1 LSSLG
6 PGATRRNAVLGLLV
20 IAQFVV
26 LLDFSIVQIALPT
39 IRSELDISIAD
50 SQWLV
55 SAYGIT
61 FAGLLLLS
69 ARAADSYGRRR
80 FFSAGLFVFAVA
92 SLAGG
97 LSPSELVLI
106 VSRALQGVG
115 AAMASSTALSLLQVN
130 FPQGPERTRALS
142 VFAAVSSAGFAAG
155 VILGGTLTAAF
166 GWRSVFFINVPIGI
180 IAAILSPRVLR
191 ESKIE
196 GSGRHL
202 DLPGALLVTSGL
214 TLLVY
219 ALTEA
224 ANVGLFTWQ
233 PLSFLGLSALVL
245 VGFLI
250 VERRAKS
257 PLLPLSF
264 LERRIVLGANA
275 LALLRTAAQVSM
287 IFLLTIFLQQVQSF
301 SPLAAGLSFLPMSL
315 VFMFAGGY
323 LASRLVARFGN
334 RFVLIAG
341 MATMA
346 AGFLLL
352 SRITPG
358 TSYVLDLLPSTLIIA
373 FGGAISFTA
382 MNLLALSA
390 AARGEEGL
398 ASGLVN
404 TSTQVGGPIGLAIA
418 VTIVGAAEAS
428 AGVSVSASASLVAG
442 FGYAFLGAA
451 GMSALGVVIAAA
463 IGHPSAVVTP
473 TEPSRLKLHEPIIF
487 KIPSQVTA
495 PTAVEQGSH
504 RTGLRKILVA
514 VDGSDDAAKAAETA
528 IGFAKDYGA
537 ELIVLRVVKTPT
549 SFTPATP
556 TASGGASIMRE
567 YLQHAQEDARKYV
580 DGVVAEAR
588 EKGVAAV
595 KGEVLQTTTRPATA
609 ILARGMSET
618 VDLIVIGSRGLD
630 RTRRFILGSVSAG
643 VAANPNIATLVV
655 K

>member
-1 LSSLG
+1 LSS
-6 PGATRRNAVLGLLV
+6 PEESRATRRNAVLGLLV

-26 LLDFSIVQIALPT
+26 ILDFSIVQIALPT
-39 IRSELDISIAD
+39 IRSELGISIAD

-69 ARAADSYGRRR
+69 ARAADYYGRRR

-130 FPQGPERTRALS
+130 FPEGPERTRALS

-180 IAAILSPRVLR
+180 IAAVLSPRVLL
-191 ESKIE
+191 ESKTE

-224 ANVGLFTWQ
+224 ANGGLFTWQ

-245 VGFLI
+245 VGFLA

-264 LERRIVLGANA
+264 LERRTVLGANA

-301 SPLAAGLSFLPMSL
+301 SPLAAGLAFLPMSL

-346 AGFLLL
+346 VGFLLL

-358 TSYVLDLLPSTLIIA
+358 TSYLLDLLPITLLIA
-373 FGGAISFTA
+373 LGGAVSFTA

-418 VTIVGAAEAS
+418 VTIVGVVEAS
-428 AGVSVSASASLVAG
+428 AGVSANASSSLVAG

-473 TEPSRLKLHEPIIF
+473 TELSRLKLHEPIIF
-487 KIPSQVTA
+487 KIPEVTA
-495 PTAVEQGSH
+495 PPAIQQGVH
-504 RTGLRKILVA
+504 PTGLRKILVA
-514 VDGSDDAAKAAETA
+514 VDGSDNGAKAADTA

-549 SFTPATP
+549 SFVPATP
-556 TASGGASIMRE
+556 TAGGGASIMRE
-567 YLQHAQEDARKYV
+567 YLQDAHEDARKYV
-580 DGVVAEAR
+580 DSVVSEAQ

-595 KGEVLQTTTRPATA
+595 KGEVLKTTTNPASA
-609 ILARGMSET
+609 ILARARSEK

-643 VAANPNIATLVV
+643 VAANPSIATLVV

>member
-1 LSSLG
+1 MSS
-6 PGATRRNAVLGLLV
+6 PEESRAPRRNAVLGLLV

-39 IRSELDISIAD
+39 MRSELGISIAD

-69 ARAADSYGRRR
+69 ARAADNYGRRR
-80 FFSAGLFVFAVA
+80 MFSAGLFVFAAA

-130 FPQGPERTRALS
+130 FPVGTERTRALS

-155 VILGGTLTAAF
+155 VILGGTLTAGF

-180 IAAILSPRVLR
+180 VAAILSPRILA
-191 ESKIE
+191 ESRVE

-202 DLPGALLVTSGL
+202 DVPGALLVTAGL

-224 ANVGLFTWQ
+224 ANVSLLSAQ

-245 VGFLI
+245 AGFLL
-250 VERRAKS
+250 VERRAKT

-264 LERRIVLGANA
+264 LERRTVLGANA
-275 LALLRTAAQVSM
+275 LALLRTSAQVSM

-301 SPLAAGLSFLPMSL
+301 SALAAGLAFLPMSL

-323 LASRLVARFGN
+323 LASRLVARLGT
-334 RFVLIAG
+334 RLVLIAG
-341 MATMA
+341 MASMA
-346 AGFLLL
+346 AGFLFL
-352 SRITPG
+352 SRITPE
-358 TSYVLDLLPSTLIIA
+358 TSYVLALLPFTLLVA

-382 MNLLALSA
+382 MNILALSA
-390 AARGEEGL
+390 AAHGEEGL

-418 VTIVGAAEAS
+418 VTIVGAVEAVAGSGS
-428 AGVSVSASASLVAG
+428 AVSSALVTG

-451 GMSALGVVIAAA
+451 GMSALGIIIAVG
-463 IGHPSAVVTP
+463 IGHPEAVVTS
-473 TEPSRLKLHEPIIF
+473 TEAARLELHEPIIS
-487 KIPSQVTA
+487 KIPPQARAT
-495 PTAVEQGSH
+495 PIEQGAP
-504 RTGLRKILVA
+504 TGLRKILVA
-514 VDGSDDAAKAAETA
+514 VDGSDNAARAVEAATR
-528 IGFAKDYGA
+528 FAKDYGA

-549 SFTPATP
+549 SFASATP
-556 TASGGASIMRE
+556 TAGVGANIFRD
-567 YLQHAQEDARKYV
+567 YLQHAQDDARKYV
-580 DGVVAEAR
+580 DRVASEAQQ
-588 EKGVAAV
+588 KGVSSV
-595 KGEVLQTTTRPATA
+595 KGEVIRTTTTPAAA
-609 ILARGMSET
+609 IVERAMSEN

-630 RTRRFILGSVSAG
+630 RTRRFLLGSVSAG
-643 VAANPNIATLVV
+643 VTANPSIATLVV